1 MPSQIRQKISNLISY
16 IVHDLAKLVNP
27 PRWVGIGLEV
37 GANPAMVQTT
47 QSMATRSSPPRTVVR
62 VTLAEQLHEQ
72 LKESVIDGTRPPSS
86 RLNIDALAREFGVS
100 STPIR
105 EALARLEQ
113 EGLVRLELF
122 AGYSV
127 VPPPEPEYVI
137 GLLQFRMLWEGHC
150 AELGAPKR
158 RPETLAA
165 LVAAY
170 EKMNSI
176 RRLGTRYRDYR
187 RFTDADAEF
196 HQAIIDG
203 AENPAMTA
211 IFAGL
216 HVLMLQS
223 RLLLTRSASGAPN
236 SEVMQEHEAIL
247 KAYEAGDGLAA
258 RQAVAAHFEGGC
270 RRMHSIMQQPSRAR

>member
-1 MPSQIRQKISNLISY
+1 
-16 IVHDLAKLVNP
+16 
-27 PRWVGIGLEV
+27 
-37 GANPAMVQTT
+37 
-47 QSMATRSSPPRTVVR
+47 MATRSSKKASTSPSPPRAAAGAIVR

-72 LKESVIDGTRPPSS
+72 LKESIIDGTRPPSS

-113 EGLVRLELF
+113 EGLVLLELF

-137 GLLQFRMLWEGHC
+137 GLLEFRILWEGNC
-150 AELGAPKR
+150 AEVGAAKR
-158 RPETLAA
+158 KPETLAA
-165 LVAAY
+165 LTAAY
-170 EKMNSI
+170 DKMASV
-176 RRLGTRYRDYR
+176 RRLGTRYREYR
-187 RFTDADAEF
+187 RFTEADGEF

-211 IFAGL
+211 IYSKM

-223 RLLLTRSASGAPN
+223 RLLLTRSDSGAPN
-236 SEVMQEHEAIL
+236 AEVMREHKAIL
-247 KAYEAGDGLAA
+247 DAYVAGDGAAA
-258 RQAVAAHFEGGC
+258 RKAVAAHFEGGI
-270 RRMHSIMQQPSRAR
+270 RRMRSIMQQSNAAP

>member
-1 MPSQIRQKISNLISY
+1 M
-16 IVHDLAKLVNP
+16 A
-27 PRWVGIGLEV
+27 PRSSKK
-37 GANPAMVQTT
+37 ASTT
-47 QSMATRSSPPRTVVR
+47 PSPPRVAAGANTRVILR

-72 LKESVIDGTRPPSS
+72 LKESIIDGTRPPSS

-113 EGLVRLELF
+113 EGLVLLELF

-137 GLLQFRMLWEGHC
+137 GLLEFRILWEGHC
-150 AELGAPKR
+150 AEVGAAKR
-158 RPETLAA
+158 KPETLAA
-165 LVAAY
+165 LIAAY
-170 EKMNSI
+170 DKMASV
-176 RRLGTRYRDYR
+176 RRLGTRYREYR
-187 RFTDADAEF
+187 RFTEADGEF

-211 IFAGL
+211 IYSKM

-223 RLLLTRSASGAPN
+223 RLLLTRSDSGAPN
-236 SEVMQEHEAIL
+236 AEVMREHKAIL
-247 KAYEAGDGLAA
+247 DAYAAGDGTAA
-258 RQAVAAHFEGGC
+258 RKAVAAHFEGGC
-270 RRMHSIMQQPSRAR
+270 RRMRSIMKQSSAAR